1 MSGLKKGAL
10 TLGGAVAITCAF
22 MGPATASYFNA
33 SLAVQNAGNAIGFAF
48 LLAMAAV
55 LFLAFTI
62 SQFAKKIPSAGFA
75 YTFSVRAFGPKAGFL
90 TGWLL
95 LLGYAMV
102 TPQMLSAIGYFF
114 NVFFLTY
121 LHVNISWGIFAIII
135 AAIVLYL
142 ACKGI
147 STSIRVALI
156 MLIIELV
163 VMLAI
168 FVTILLQGGAEGI
181 TLTAFSPAHSLKPYD
196 WNGIGT
202 AMMWSILMFVGFE
215 SAATLGE
222 ETKEPRRNIPR
233 TLILAVIG
241 IGIFFLLAAF
251 SVVVGYGP
259 SNVSKVVESINHGTN
274 VWDAI
279 FSKAW
284 GPNAS
289 IIIMLVILNSMFANL
304 LAGFNAAVRVI
315 YAMGREKV
323 IFSVL
328 GEVNEKRQ
336 VPVKASVY
344 YMTVSLILAL
354 ILGYGWDPMT
364 AYGWTGTLVGVL
376 IVLVYVII
384 NFSLMRFYKKEYPAE
399 FSIFKHV
406 IVPIIAVALLYLPL
420 KGVIMSTL
428 PSGGGVAPMTYVPW
442 VALGWIVFGIVYMF
456 YLNKNKSNTFSAIGK
471 VFES

>member
-10 TLGGAVAITCAF
+10 TLGGAVAMTAAF

-33 SLAVQNAGNAIGFAF
+33 SLAVQNSGNAIGFAF
-48 LLAMAAV
+48 LLAMVAV
-55 LFLAFTI
+55 LFLAYTI

-75 YTFSVRAFGPKAGFL
+75 YTFSVRAFGPRAGFL

-95 LLGYAMV
+95 LLGYALV
-102 TPQMLSAIGYFF
+102 TPQMLSAMGYFF
-114 NVFFLTY
+114 HEFFVTY
-121 LHVNISWGIFAIII
+121 LHVNISWGIFSVAT
-135 AAIVLYL
+135 AAVVLFL
-142 ACKGI
+142 ACRGV

-168 FVTILLQGGAEGI
+168 FLTILFQGGAEG
-181 TLTAFSPAHSLKPYD
+181 LSVAAFNPANSLKPYD

-222 ETKEPRRNIPR
+222 ETKEPKRNIPR
-233 TLILAVIG
+233 ALVLAVVG
-241 IGIFFLLAAF
+241 IGLFFLLAAF
-251 SVVVGYGP
+251 SVVIGYGP
-259 SNVSKVVESINHGTN
+259 GNVSKVVDSIHQGTN

-284 GPNAS
+284 GPKSS

-336 VPVKASVY
+336 VPVKAAIY
-344 YMTVSLILAL
+344 YMVVSLILTL
-354 ILGYGWDPMT
+354 LLGYGWDPMT
-364 AYGWTGTLVGVL
+364 AYGWTGTIVGIM
-376 IVLVYVII
+376 IVLVYVVI
-384 NFSLMRFYKKEYPAE
+384 NFSLIRFYKKQYPAE
-399 FSIFKHV
+399 FSVFKHV
-406 IVPIIAVALLYLPL
+406 IVPLIAVALLYLPL

-428 PSGGGVAPMTYVPW
+428 PSGGGVAPMTYVLW
-442 VALGWIVFGIVYMF
+442 VALGWIVFGVAYMF
-456 YLNKNKSNTFSAIGK
+456 YLNKNKSNTFSNIGK